1 MYKNLYDSFKH
12 WYRGGQIYFYSD
24 PHFNDCEA
32 NLLRK
37 NYIGDE
43 EQVKKINSRLGK
55 NDTLIILGDI
65 GDISFVKKLKGYK
78 VLVMGNHD
86 SGASNYKKQII
97 FENNKEIS
105 NKLFDEVYEGPVII
119 SEKIIISH
127 EPIDLPY
134 MLNIHGHDHNN
145 LFKSKKAINVCAEH
159 INYLPICFKS
169 IVNSGILK
177 NIKTIHRLTID
188 DASDKKKK
196 RLLKQHNNIINKL
209 S

>member
-1 MYKNLYDSFKH
+1 M
-12 WYRGGQIYFYSD
+12 
-24 PHFNDCEA
+24 
-32 NLLRK
+32 
-37 NYIGDE
+37 
-43 EQVKKINSRLGK
+43 
-55 NDTLIILGDI
+55 IILGDI